1 MALVVKKNLNFEK
14 IQINGEEENHKRNTT
29 RYEARLRGEKEN
41 PTRSLFLKMVGDFV
55 VGRTGNYGDCSE
67 GLDAL
72 LHLARIHS
80 LEAMVYYMLKEQREK
95 LKTKCPDQVR
105 NMQNAYNS
113 AISMAVSQET
123 GMAEIEETF
132 RNAGIRLVFF
142 KGAQL
147 RALYSVPELRTMGDL
162 DCLICPE
169 DREKAHRLM
178 CQLGYKRQEQEGAV
192 WVYSMGTIVVEMHT
206 KIARNGLGNGFDY
219 QEFFSDAMEHTKMQN
234 GKLCFEGEYHVC
246 YLIYHIAKHLSSTGA
261 GVRMI
266 ADIAAILHC
275 DQGDIDW
282 EFVQCQLEQAQL
294 WETALAIYGLCNRWF
309 GIDTSASYRGPE
321 WVLDA
326 LEAYIV
332 SGGTFGFELRG
343 SGDIYRRNALRE
355 SMDRGWH
362 YRLRL
367 MCEYLFPS
375 KAYLTKYFPPSEK
388 HGWLLPVAWLRRC
401 WLGAFRRKH
410 HSIATIRS
418 MTDGDA
424 DRSYWEGRMLK
435 EIGL

>member
-1 MALVVKKNLNFEK
+1 MRKSAME
-14 IQINGEEENHKRNTT
+14 INRDT
-29 RYEARLRGEKEN
+29 RD
-41 PTRSLFLKMVGDFV
+41 LFLRMVGDFALDRKSV
-55 VGRTGNYGDCSE
+55 YPDCSGE
-67 GLDAL
+67 LEDL
-72 LHLARIHS
+72 LYLAHIHS
-80 LEAMVYYMLKEQREK
+80 LEPVVYYMLREQRKQLLEQK
-95 LKTKCPDQVR
+95 PELFR
-105 NMQNAYNS
+105 HMQRAYHS
-113 AISMAVSQET
+113 AVYVSVTQEASR
-123 GMAEIEETF
+123 AEIEETF
-132 RNAGIRLVFF
+132 KRAGVKLVFF
-142 KGAQL
+142 KGVQL
-147 RALYSVPELRTMGDL
+147 RELYPVPELRTMGDM

-234 GKLCFEGEYHVC
+234 GKLCFESEYHVC

-282 EFVQCQLEQAQL
+282 EFVQRQLEQAQL

-309 GIDTSASYRGPE
+309 GIDTPASYRGPE

-355 SMDRGWH
+355 SMDRGWR

>member
-1 MALVVKKNLNFEK
+1 
-14 IQINGEEENHKRNTT
+14 
-29 RYEARLRGEKEN
+29 
-41 PTRSLFLKMVGDFV
+41 
-55 VGRTGNYGDCSE
+55 
-67 GLDAL
+67 
-72 LHLARIHS
+72 
-80 LEAMVYYMLKEQREK
+80 
-95 LKTKCPDQVR
+95 
-105 NMQNAYNS
+105 
-113 AISMAVSQET
+113 
-123 GMAEIEETF
+123 
-132 RNAGIRLVFF
+132 
-142 KGAQL
+142 
-147 RALYSVPELRTMGDL
+147 
-162 DCLICPE
+162 
-169 DREKAHRLM
+169 
-178 CQLGYKRQEQEGAV
+178 
-192 WVYSMGTIVVEMHT
+192 
-206 KIARNGLGNGFDY
+206 
-219 QEFFSDAMEHTKMQN
+219 
-234 GKLCFEGEYHVC
+234 
-246 YLIYHIAKHLSSTGA
+246 
-261 GVRMI
+261 MI

-282 EFVQCQLEQAQL
+282 EFVQRQLEQAQL

-309 GIDTSASYRGPE
+309 GIDTPASYRGPE

-355 SMDRGWH
+355 SMDRGSR

>member
-1 MALVVKKNLNFEK
+1 ME
-14 IQINGEEENHKRNTT
+14 INRET
-29 RYEARLRGEKEN
+29 RD
-41 PTRSLFLKMVGDFV
+41 LFLRMVGDFALDRKSV
-55 VGRTGNYGDCSE
+55 YPDCSGE
-67 GLDAL
+67 LEDL
-72 LHLARIHS
+72 LYLAHIHS
-80 LEAMVYYMLKEQREK
+80 LEPVVYYMLREQRKQLMEQK
-95 LKTKCPDQVR
+95 PELFQH
-105 NMQNAYNS
+105 MQRAYHS
-113 AISMAVSQET
+113 AVYMSVTQEASR
-123 GMAEIEETF
+123 AEIEEAF
-132 RNAGIRLVFF
+132 QNAGIQLVFF

-147 RALYSVPELRTMGDL
+147 RQLYPVPELRTMGDM

-169 DREKAHRLM
+169 NREKAHRLM

-234 GKLCFEGEYHVC
+234 GKLCFESEYHVC

-282 EFVQCQLEQAQL
+282 EFVQRQLEQAQL

-309 GIDTSASYRGPE
+309 GIDTPASYRGPE

-355 SMDRGWH
+355 SMDRGWR

>member
-1 MALVVKKNLNFEK
+1 MSKNAMDVKPE
-14 IQINGEEENHKRNTT
+14 T
-29 RYEARLRGEKEN
+29 RE
-41 PTRSLFLKMVGDFV
+41 LFLRMVGDFAV
-55 VGRTGNYGDCSE
+55 DRKDVYPDCGNELED
-67 GLDAL
+67 L
-72 LHLARIHS
+72 LYLAQIHS
-80 LEAMVYYMLKEQREK
+80 LGPVIYYMLQGQRKQLMEQKPELFQR
-95 LKTKCPDQVR
+95 
-105 NMQNAYNS
+105 MQRAYHS
-113 AISMAVSQET
+113 AVYVSVTQEASR
-123 GMAEIEETF
+123 AEIEEAF
-132 RNAGIRLVFF
+132 QNAGIRLVFF

-147 RALYSVPELRTMGDL
+147 RQLYPVPELRTMGDM

-206 KIARNGLGNGFDY
+206 KIARNGLGNGCDY

-234 GKLCFEGEYHVC
+234 GKLCFESEYHVC

-282 EFVQCQLEQAQL
+282 EFVQRQLEQAQL

-309 GIDTSASYRGPE
+309 GIDTPASYRGPE

-355 SMDRGWH
+355 SMDRGWR

>member
-1 MALVVKKNLNFEK
+1 MRKSAME
-14 IQINGEEENHKRNTT
+14 INRET
-29 RYEARLRGEKEN
+29 RD
-41 PTRSLFLKMVGDFV
+41 LFLRMVGDFALDRKSV
-55 VGRTGNYGDCSE
+55 YPDCSGE
-67 GLDAL
+67 LEDL
-72 LHLARIHS
+72 LYLAHIHS
-80 LEAMVYYMLKEQREK
+80 LEPVVYYMLREQRKQLMEQK
-95 LKTKCPDQVR
+95 PELFQH
-105 NMQNAYNS
+105 MQRAYHS
-113 AISMAVSQET
+113 AVYMSVTQEASR
-123 GMAEIEETF
+123 AEIEEAF
-132 RNAGIRLVFF
+132 QNAGIQLVFF

-147 RALYSVPELRTMGDL
+147 RQLYPVPELRTMGDM

-169 DREKAHRLM
+169 NREKAHRLM

-234 GKLCFEGEYHVC
+234 GKLCFESEYHVC

-282 EFVQCQLEQAQL
+282 EFVQRQLEQAQL

-309 GIDTSASYRGPE
+309 GIDTPASYRGPE

-355 SMDRGWH
+355 SMDRGWR